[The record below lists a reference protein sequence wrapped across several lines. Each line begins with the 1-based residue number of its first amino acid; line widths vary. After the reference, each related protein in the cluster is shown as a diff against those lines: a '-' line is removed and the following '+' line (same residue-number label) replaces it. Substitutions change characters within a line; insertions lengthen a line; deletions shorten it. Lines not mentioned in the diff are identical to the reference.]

1 MSGDRLTDHI
11 PRPLP
16 LFHLPLHIDVEYRS
30 RGVERLHPVLVGQ
43 RAVKGQRTI
52 RRQFGAVGVIRS
64 ISASSRRPDFGEA
77 FPVQL
82 GEPEGCLLYTSGLVV
97 FGERNG
103 ISPTFT
109 SYKTWVGR
117 GLEADHQEA
126 AKELVRKY
134 LHCYGPATPDLFV
147 TWLGC
152 SKKQGR
158 RLWEL
163 AAQELSLIHI

>member
-1 MSGDRLTDHI
+1 MCIRDRLIDPKHEIDGAVAVRGENLVQPLFGPVFEGDLGLKEIEHRHAGICKMCIRDRGHTGQFMSGDRLTDHI

-82 GEPEGCLLYTSGLVV
+82 GEPEGGRLSCLLYTSRCV
-97 FGERNG
+97 
-103 ISPTFT
+103 
-109 SYKTWVGR
+109 
-117 GLEADHQEA
+117 
-126 AKELVRKY
+126 
-134 LHCYGPATPDLFV
+134 
-147 TWLGC
+147 
-152 SKKQGR
+152 
-158 RLWEL
+158 
-163 AAQELSLIHI
+163 